1 MNCHKPQPV
10 KSSWHVLVDSAVSK
24 SYTRSQTNYPS
35 HQIQKKE
42 QHSSPDD
49 SLQLL
54 PASTQPPSTS
64 NKYHSSLL
72 NSKQNPTH
80 PVIHDSSHS
89 LSPHSVQASSQ
100 DSSQSSRSNGANAP
114 TPDSEK
120 CNNSDTNDSDLMTD
134 SHQTISATQPD
145 VSLPECY
152 DEGTIPKPTLANY
165 ENVVP
170 LKSDS
175 IPPLP
180 PRSINKPPLYENVL
194 IEKSQTEVSKSS
206 APSNSDQQSNQA
218 PSSVAQQPTAIE
230 NQRRFG

>member
-1 MNCHKPQPV
+1 M
-10 KSSWHVLVDSAVSK
+10 SK
-24 SYTRSQTNYPS
+24 SYTRNQNNYPS

-42 QHSSPDD
+42 QYPSPDD

-114 TPDSEK
+114 TPGSEK
-120 CNNSDTNDSDLMTD
+120 CSNSDTNDSDLATN

-145 VSLPECY
+145 VLLPECY
-152 DEGTIPKPTLANY
+152 DKGTIPKPTPANY